1 MAEKNLGGTKE
12 QFLENMTEIVEEIDT
27 LEEDSREIAKLQQ
40 KVKGAAI
47 QNERDKEK
55 LTQLREAHV
64 QTGIEI
70 KDALKKE
77 LDLLRQQE
85 LMAEQS
91 GTDILDENN
100 ELYIMRAKIMENY
113 KKFLDSWDSFHRNQ
127 VSYLEDIRNKLTARF
142 KVVKEDA
149 TEDEVK
155 TLLDPTKENHINI
168 MLNDPN
174 MRPSEAKDLK
184 YRVTEMNQLEKFIGE
199 THNLKTLLE
208 GLLTN
213 QPEAKEPDI
222 EKQEPR
228 KESWFLIKFLEQY
241 GIKVSKRTVV
251 ITFGLLFT
259 FLVVIIIASSVS
271 SGEPTK
277 PVIATTTEDPYKE
290 PSIEPAPPST

>member
-1 MAEKNLGGTKE
+1 MVEKNLGRTKE
-12 QFLENMTEIVEEIDT
+12 QFFENMTEIAEDIDT

-70 KDALKKE
+70 KNALKKE

-100 ELYIMRAKIMENY
+100 DLYIMRAKIMETY
-113 KKFLDSWDSFHRNQ
+113 KKFLDSWDSFHRSQ

-155 TLLDPTKENHINI
+155 TLLDPTKENHINVI
-168 MLNDPN
+168 LNDPN

-184 YRVTEMNQLEKFIGE
+184 
-199 THNLKTLLE
+199 
-208 GLLTN
+208 
-213 QPEAKEPDI
+213 
-222 EKQEPR
+222 
-228 KESWFLIKFLEQY
+228 
-241 GIKVSKRTVV
+241 
-251 ITFGLLFT
+251 
-259 FLVVIIIASSVS
+259 
-271 SGEPTK
+271 
-277 PVIATTTEDPYKE
+277 
-290 PSIEPAPPST
+290 